1 MLILDKYY
9 DNKMVKLPRL
19 SSIAVLLYR
28 VAPMRLTNKKSNH
41 LNTRLVQYSTIRCV
55 QLSDGLEHKW
65 WYSELDLEACW
76 SKMSSYKMVNQ
87 VTVPSNN
94 YQIPLLFGI
103 WSKYLESYCSCKWI
117 NLTAVQRDYR
127 DIQLLC
133 VYPSS
138 QVFRGYFRGETLKH
152 KGEKTYTRI
161 PDSSEYRRSVYCEH
175 SFHPLVK
182 YQTIGQPD
190 TYLPFEHLSSVVFR
204 WFII

>member
-1 MLILDKYY
+1 
-9 DNKMVKLPRL
+9 
-19 SSIAVLLYR
+19 
-28 VAPMRLTNKKSNH
+28 
-41 LNTRLVQYSTIRCV
+41 
-55 QLSDGLEHKW
+55 
-65 WYSELDLEACW
+65 
-76 SKMSSYKMVNQ
+76 MSGYKMVNQ
-87 VTVPSNN
+87 ITEQSLN
-94 YQIPLLFGI
+94 YQIPLLSGI
-103 WSKYLESYCSCKWI
+103 WIKYLESYCSCKWI
-117 NLTAVQRDYR
+117 NLTAVHRDYR

-204 WFII
+204 WFIILNTPHANGMQDSVNGEYWWKGRGATFIPIQLKKPVIYLL

>member
-1 MLILDKYY
+1 
-9 DNKMVKLPRL
+9 
-19 SSIAVLLYR
+19 
-28 VAPMRLTNKKSNH
+28 MRLTNKKSNH

-133 VYPSS
+133 VYSSS
-138 QVFRGYFRGETLKH
+138 QVFRGYFKGETLKH
-152 KGEKTYTRI
+152 KGEKTRQSTRFIWI
-161 PDSSEYRRSVYCEH
+161 PPQYVC
-175 SFHPLVK
+175 
-182 YQTIGQPD
+182 T
-190 TYLPFEHLSSVVFR
+190 HLSNTRPLDNRTHTYHSNTCQAWYSDGLLFKILFMLMECRILLMGITVER
-204 WFII
+204 ARDDI